1 MKNQHILQLSTLL
14 IGTVLFLTGCSFFKS
29 SHSLN
34 TDSPIN
40 ELVPNT
46 EVTLETKIESAADM
60 CSFLKT
66 SYAKMQELAAAQ
78 DASPDGVNAA
88 KAVEEQYGDRL
99 NELFALDFS
108 TMDETQIDSYLVEM
122 TDLITVIRETRDALT
137 FN

>member
-1 MKNQHILQLSTLL
+1 
-14 IGTVLFLTGCSFFKS
+14 
-29 SHSLN
+29 
-34 TDSPIN
+34 
-40 ELVPNT
+40 
-46 EVTLETKIESAADM
+46 
-60 CSFLKT
+60 
-66 SYAKMQELAAAQ
+66 MQELAVAQ

-122 TDLITVIRETRDALT
+122 TDLITVIREARDALT